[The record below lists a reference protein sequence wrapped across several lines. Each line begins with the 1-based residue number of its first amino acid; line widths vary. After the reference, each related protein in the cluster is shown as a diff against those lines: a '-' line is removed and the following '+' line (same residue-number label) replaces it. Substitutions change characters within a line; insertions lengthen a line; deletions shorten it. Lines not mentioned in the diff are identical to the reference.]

1 MTRFALIA
9 GLLLFALGC
18 NTPSEQAKPEATAS
32 MEAAKMEKVEP
43 AKEMKAEE
51 MKAEEPA
58 AAPTSAKADPASEGH
73 FGAAFNNQEQA
84 TPIGAIL
91 KDSDK
96 YKGQVVKVSGRVNS
110 VCTKKGCWFA
120 IQDPEMTET
129 SVRITMKD
137 YGFFVPRDC
146 AGKDAVIEGTFD
158 LKVMTEAR
166 RKHLAEDAG
175 KDSSNI
181 KGDVKEFTLVATGV
195 EISKAQ

>member
-1 MTRFALIA
+1 MTRIALIA

-18 NTPSEQAKPEATAS
+18 NTPSEQAKPAEP
-32 MEAAKMEKVEP
+32 MEAA
-43 AKEMKAEE
+43 AQEMKAEPAAE
-51 MKAEEPA
+51 MKEEAKEAEPA
-58 AAPTSAKADPASEGH
+58 AEPASAKAGEGASEGH
-73 FGAAFNNQEQA
+73 FGAAFNEQGEA

-91 KDSDK
+91 KNPDS
-96 YKGQVVKVSGRVNS
+96 YKGKTVKVSGRVNN
-110 VCTKKGCWFA
+110 VCRKKGCWFA

-175 KDSSNI
+175 KDSSGI
-181 KGDVKEFTLVATGV
+181 KGDVQEFTLVATGV